1 MSDAIHV
8 QFSAI
13 SGGSA
18 DIEGVAA
25 QIKNDLHHLEQVLG
39 PVVRTWS
46 GDAFAAYQRLQQQW
60 DTAAN
65 DIARVTQEVSV
76 ALNTTHGNYLRTE
89 EANRSMW
96 SS

>member
-13 SGGSA
+13 SAGSA
-18 DIEGVAA
+18 EIEAIAA
-25 QIKNDLHHLEQVLG
+25 QIKNDLHHLEQVLA

-60 DTAAN
+60 NTAAD

-76 ALNTTHGNYLRTE
+76 ALDTTHGNYRRTE
-89 EANRSMW
+89 DTNQSMW
-96 SS
+96 AH